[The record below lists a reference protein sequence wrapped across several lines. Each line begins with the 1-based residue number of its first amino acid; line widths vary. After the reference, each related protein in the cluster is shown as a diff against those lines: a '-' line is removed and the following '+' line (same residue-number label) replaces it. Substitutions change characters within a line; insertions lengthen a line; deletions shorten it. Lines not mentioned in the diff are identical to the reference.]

1 MTPNRENRGNQISG
15 ICGSSVNLTHEG
27 KVDMYFGSKAINS
40 AFVTSKTQKQQIGFK
55 KIIYLFYL
63 LFNNI
68 HFERLNMVV
77 VWTTYFYWT
86 LKAPGEKIFAQFFAM
101 RFGCRVKICS
111 SYGINLLPGAP
122 AAENKGLSRDKPD
135 LSLTVID
142 LWVEIS
148 GTF

>member
-1 MTPNRENRGNQISG
+1 MTSNRENRENQTSG
-15 ICGSSVNLTHEG
+15 ICGSSVNLTYKG
-27 KVDMYFGSKAINS
+27 KVDMCFGSKAINR
-40 AFVTSKTQKQQIGFK
+40 AFLTSKTQKHQIWFK

-68 HFERLNMVV
+68 HFELLNMVV
-77 VWTTYFYWT
+77 FRTTYFYWT
-86 LKAPGEKIFAQFFAM
+86 LKAPGGNFCAVFCNAI
-101 RFGCRVKICS
+101 GCRVKICS
-111 SYGINLLPGAP
+111 SYGINLVPGAP
-122 AAENKGLSRDKPD
+122 AAENKSLSRDKPD